1 MKLMNILEDNQDQNL
16 VDAHDRVKKL
26 LNDYMKGK
34 GLYSQDYSTPEGRYE
49 IMIHFKDGSYSSDT
63 WGKLELRIYFS
74 PNMENPTLPL
84 DMLTKALNFTMQEFR
99 TTIPELLNEPI
110 DILNKFEI
118 KIFDF
123 YVKAGQ
129 SLYTITEL
137 IGVPLYNIR
146 IRGFLEPFGELLTD
160 QSRAELF
167 MFAPI
172 ELPEFSENYT
182 SIHNH
187 IIKKAKTIVK
197 AYRKGTWK
205 GHTYD
210 LGVIDD
216 RYNSILLLTNN
227 YNQTVVDGV
236 IHPSLKVHLNMMS
249 PEMDG
254 IRRYEEGYPLSDEEL
269 KEFKEHM
276 GKVFAKFGIKYE

>member
-1 MKLMNILEDNQDQNL
+1 MNILEDDQDQNL
-16 VDAHDRVKKL
+16 VDAYERVMKL

-34 GLYSQDYSTPEGRYE
+34 GLYSQDYSTPEGNYE
-49 IMIHFKDGSYSSDT
+49 VMIHFKDGSYSTDT
-63 WGKLELRIYFS
+63 WGKIELRIYFN

-84 DMLTKALNFTMQEFR
+84 DMLIKPLQFTMQEFK

-110 DILNKFEI
+110 DILNKFEV
-118 KIFDF
+118 KIFD
-123 YVKAGQ
+123 YYIRAGR

-160 QSRAELF
+160 ESRAERF

-172 ELPEFSENYT
+172 ELPEFSKDYK
-182 SIHNH
+182 SIHDH
-187 IIKKAKTIVK
+187 IINKAKTIVK

-210 LGVIDD
+210 LGLIDD
-216 RYNSILLLTNN
+216 RYNTILLLTNN
-227 YNQTVVDGV
+227 YNETVKDGV

-254 IRRYEEGYPLSDEEL
+254 LKRYEDGYPLNDDEL
-269 KEFKEHM
+269 KEFRQHM
-276 GKVFAKFGIKYE
+276 AKVFAKFGISYE